1 MSDTVKV
8 CEIAEEASATST
20 LIIQKAK
27 DLKINLKSSQS
38 SVSFENAEEI
48 VNYIMTG
55 KSKLL
60 TKDEDKKPNSK
71 SAKVAKE
78 ESEQEVSSEEIAEDK
93 TAQVVKTKENDSE
106 DAKEKS
112 TDIVKK
118 ASEDPSVSKGTK
130 PEKKLK
136 IVSKKSQ
143 VNAKTETKVKAEA
156 KTPAVE
162 KKENKKLEEA
172 DAEEKVNSKHI
183 KTLEPKKNEES
194 KEKKTKEKAK
204 IEVKAEAK
212 NQENADETKIQEP
225 EKNPDKSD
233 KIIPK
238 RRGLKIVKKAKP
250 KSEYVSKEES
260 SPKKQM
266 RSLSEILGSNEDKS
280 KDLMESSFKRVKKEK
295 RKATPRTHASGVKL
309 EVQRGSIDDF
319 SNSNDSLLGEEVVL
333 LDLALGEEK
342 EKKPTY
348 VENKNQKQVRSSKP
362 SAFGNQPRGLRR
374 GRRSRRGRAKISE
387 IDVTEVEIPEDIR
400 VYEFAEACA
409 KTPSEVITVL
419 FNLGMLVTK
428 NDFLKQDEL
437 EILGEEFGIEVR
449 VKDALEDAD
458 YEKSY
463 EEEKDENEE
472 LSTRPPVVTI
482 MGHVDHGKTSLLDKI
497 RKTKMT
503 ANEAGGITQ
512 HIGAYTIKKNDSEIT
527 FIDTPGHEAF
537 SHMRAR
543 GASITDIIVIVI
555 AADDGIKPQTIE
567 AITHAK
573 SSGAPIIVAA
583 NKIDKEN
590 ANLDLIKAQM
600 SENDLTPVE
609 WGGDIEVFG
618 VSAHTGAGIED
629 LLENILLQAEI
640 LELKANANARAKTVV
655 VESSLEKGRG
665 PVASV
670 IVQNGTLKVGDNIVA
685 DTTYGRVKA
694 IVDDKGNRVDELGPS
709 QTGRVL
715 GLNEVPNTG
724 VFLVAMES
732 EKEIKEVAT
741 KRAEHARAKELS
753 KSTKVSLE
761 EMSGLIAEGKIKAL
775 PVIVKADV
783 AGSLEAIKS
792 SLEKIKNDEVKV
804 KIVHSAVGG
813 ITESDLSLA
822 SASEDCIILG
832 FNVRPTGSVKQ
843 KAKAEGVTINTYSV
857 IYDLLDDVK
866 AVLSGMM
873 SAVVREENTGQAEVK
888 DTFVVPKIGT
898 VAGCLV
904 SDGKLIRGGLARII
918 REGVVTYT
926 GKISSLKRFKD
937 DVKEVSNGYECGVIF
952 EKFNDIKVGDYIETF
967 IEINEEVS
975 V

>member
-8 CEIAEEASATST
+8 YEIAEEASATST
-20 LIIQKAK
+20 LVIQKAK
-27 DLKINLKSSQS
+27 DLKINLKSPQS
-38 SVSFENAEEI
+38 PVSFENAEEI

-60 TKDEDKKPNSK
+60 VKDEVKKPSPKSK
-71 SAKVAKE
+71 KVAKKE
-78 ESEQEVSSEEIAEDK
+78 DEQDMSSEKIPEDK
-93 TAQVVKTKENDSE
+93 ITQTTQEKKEISEDVKEQSINTPKNIGENSLPTKEL
-106 DAKEKS
+106 
-112 TDIVKK
+112 K
-118 ASEDPSVSKGTK
+118 A
-130 PEKKLK
+130 EKKLK
-136 IVSKKSQ
+136 IVSKKSEID
-143 VNAKTETKVKAEA
+143 AKAKSEA
-156 KTPAVE
+156 KI
-162 KKENKKLEEA
+162 L
-172 DAEEKVNSKHI
+172 AEEKIDSI
-183 KTLEPKKNEES
+183 KQEEAKIKEEAKEETKILEPKKDKLSEEVKI
-194 KEKKTKEKAK
+194 KEEIKSEEK
-204 IEVKAEAK
+204 IEAKA
-212 NQENADETKIQEP
+212 QEP
-225 EKNPDKSD
+225 EINPEKRD

-250 KSEYVSKEES
+250 RPVYNSKEEI

-280 KDLMESSFKRVKKEK
+280 KDLMEPNFKKVKKEK
-295 RKATPRTHASGVKL
+295 RKAAPRTHATGVKL

-333 LDLALGEEK
+333 LDLGSHEEK
-342 EKKPTY
+342 EKKATY

-374 GRRSRRGRAKISE
+374 GRRSRRGRVKVSE
-387 IDVTEVEIPEDIR
+387 VEVSEVEIPEDIR

-458 YEKSY
+458 YEKTY

-472 LSTRPPVVTI
+472 LTTRPPVVTI

-512 HIGAYTIKKNDSEIT
+512 HIGAYTIKKNDCEIT

-543 GASITDIIVIVI
+543 GASITDIVIIVI
-555 AADDGIKPQTIE
+555 AADDGVKPQTVE
-567 AITHAK
+567 AIKHAK

-590 ANLDLIKAQM
+590 ANLDLIKSQM

-609 WGGDIEVFG
+609 WGGDVEIFG
-618 VSAHTGAGIED
+618 VSAHTGAGIEE

-640 LELKANANARAKTVV
+640 LELKANVNTKAKTVV

-694 IVDDKGNRVDELGPS
+694 IVDDKGNRINELGPS

-715 GLNEVPNTG
+715 GLNDVPSTG
-724 VFLVAMES
+724 VFLVAMDS

-783 AGSLEAIKS
+783 AGSLEAIKA

-843 KAKAEGVTINTYSV
+843 KAKAEGVTINTYSI